1 MKYFSFKI
9 FFLCILLPP
18 VLYPI
23 SLEFIEDRL
32 KDRCT
37 AELEDLY
44 ISDPNDL
51 LNGTA
56 KLKDAVSDNID
67 RYLEAKP
74 FLSWGVV
81 LSVTVTTGNGRLL
94 YPGSF
99 DEENDQLLSNDPI
112 KTAAENY
119 KLMNEGLKIKVD
131 LNVGHNTLIANAILA
146 FYILISIVVLY
157 FYYRI
162 GERKSRADE
171 WEKSRQIERL
181 LELEKRHMQK
191 LDTLDLKKKKLSSE
205 LLQVKE
211 NLSIEKGRASRNE
224 DELIEDMASLEDKI
238 STNLELQKKQRQ
250 EIEALK
256 EKIKSSPKGKKK
268 KKPSGTAKKRFKTLY
283 KNILVHGRAAE
294 RFVELQEDMKIKCEE
309 VIHQLNEDP
318 NQVNIKRKVFG
329 KKNRATVLEVN
340 FAYKGRLYFR
350 KTPDNKIEIL
360 AIGTKNTQAK
370 ELEFLDSL

>member
-9 FFLCILLPP
+9 FILCILLPP

-99 DEENDQLLSNDPI
+99 DEENDQLLSPHQNSRG
-112 KTAAENY
+112 
-119 KLMNEGLKIKVD
+119 KLQ
-131 LNVGHNTLIANAILA
+131 
-146 FYILISIVVLY
+146 
-157 FYYRI
+157 
-162 GERKSRADE
+162 ADE
-171 WEKSRQIERL
+171 
-181 LELEKRHMQK
+181 
-191 LDTLDLKKKKLSSE
+191 
-205 LLQVKE
+205 
-211 NLSIEKGRASRNE
+211 
-224 DELIEDMASLEDKI
+224 
-238 STNLELQKKQRQ
+238 
-250 EIEALK
+250 
-256 EKIKSSPKGKKK
+256 
-268 KKPSGTAKKRFKTLY
+268 
-283 KNILVHGRAAE
+283 
-294 RFVELQEDMKIKCEE
+294 
-309 VIHQLNEDP
+309 
-318 NQVNIKRKVFG
+318 
-329 KKNRATVLEVN
+329 
-340 FAYKGRLYFR
+340 
-350 KTPDNKIEIL
+350 
-360 AIGTKNTQAK
+360 
-370 ELEFLDSL
+370 